1 MVHNLNQ
8 TRPVLAADPASFWPT
23 HSASA
28 HQTHTHTHTHTHG
41 EMRAK
46 LFRATDTCQTLAY
59 VVDCAHQVLRCSCYF
74 FEAMV

>member
-8 TRPVLAADPASFWPT
+8 ARTVLAADPASFWPT

-28 HQTHTHTHTHTHG
+28 HQTHTHTHG

-46 LFRATDTCQTLAY
+46 LLRATDTCQALVY

-74 FEAMV
+74 SEATI